1 MVAWTEDLDDRAR
14 RLWAKGFSA
23 SEIATEIGLG
33 SRHAVIGRAW
43 RQKWPRQRVAKIDR
57 ICFSVPSRPPPQ
69 EKPMQSLSV
78 TPPAEPA
85 IEVEDAPVTILNV
98 TASQCR
104 FPLTDR
110 WPWPMCGAPV
120 RQNSSYCADHH
131 RRCFI
136 RGRW

>member
-14 RLWAKGFSA
+14 RLWAKGSSA

-43 RQKWPRQRVAKIDR
+43 RQKWPRAAVLKLPAQ
-57 ICFSVPSRPPPQ
+57 PE
-69 EKPMQSLSV
+69 EKPMPMPVPSAPV
-78 TPPAEPA
+78 AEPA
-85 IEVEDAPVTILNV
+85 IEIEPPVTILNV

-120 RQNSSYCADHH
+120 QRNSSYCADHH